1 MQFYF
6 LNDKSIYRSFYYSV
20 QLSNAGKTSH
30 RVVRHVAAI
39 SSIRDRTMH
48 IACTLF
54 TTSLSLHY
62 LYEVSSDTDV
72 ATEAGG
78 RAPIGVRLTVQRAEV
93 TSTTATLNTAA
104 NSGQGKIYN
113 VDWAIIAGSPP
124 AADAEERVQQIYD
137 FCLDVA
143 DSCAER
149 TAHSTS
155 ESTSEDAYDR
165 YAHLLAGLSS
175 SLSKR
180 TLPRNVN
187 NAVSRPIDSTVVFP
201 CIVLAAKFDA
211 FTIVRSTYVFFTCDV
226 LCCEG
231 ADGELQ
237 AKVFCAQEIWELCH
251 ASNHIVGEIL
261 PVGSANT
268 MNANMILPLA
278 HTPLL
283 FSLYVERGR
292 AYHSA
297 VNVTADCMAL
307 TVVSLQ
313 WAKFF
318 HDGLLL
324 TLHVGRRSSAA
335 HLTVFVQESLKAVVS
350 LAYCIDSF
358 VMLPSIAG
366 LNKMFAF
373 DAERSEA
380 VVVSENVVISRED
393 CAGLTCSIAVAS
405 IVAGG
410 HLSFAHSP
418 HSWNILLRTLF
429 SRLAEAISGQKIVRV
444 AAAPVVGDADAVGE
458 TEASEHKDPGALEN
472 DYRLKLGELQ
482 GLLRKR
488 LHVEWVKSTFDEK
501 RAQVQ
506 LCAADIL
513 ACLHSIVQGFL
524 NRLDAFGLQS
534 WTQTSGLVVQALLL
548 HSYGIERLQRDFVE
562 LVSLSALEQQIIA
575 SGDAYLSSA
584 FVLPVCERNA
594 QGILVLREATEHDV
608 DHVVMYIDA
617 LVATKAGPKLE
628 YKPILNPNFPV
639 FSAADTRDAKYQQA
653 AVEWDTSLPCANIAF
668 IGNVNSGKS
677 SISGILLEYLRIVP
691 PDVVARLGKIA
702 TKLGLSESLKHAW
715 VMDTTPQERS
725 GGFTVQSSWAGFQTP
740 SRRYTIIDNPGH
752 KDFGRNAAFGV
763 FEADFVVLV
772 MPANLLQEDTAPESL
787 SLQAEEHLMTSFC
800 FGVRELVVAV
810 NKMDLVDYS
819 QAAFEAVRT
828 YTLKIM
834 KKAGFKAESAMF
846 VPVSVAHG
854 AGFLSVSDRVA
865 GWYTGPCLIEDCAE
879 LPLPRRVTDK
889 PLRMVIDGVFRD
901 GHKSSNKK
909 PINRGDFSD
918 VVVVTGRI
926 ERGTLA
932 VNDEVNL
939 SPAGPQR
946 ARVLSMMLHGT
957 AIDQGRPG
965 DIVGLS
971 LQLQDNLGRKLT
983 NNALFK
989 AGAPER
995 PVKGMIITLF
1005 GQAAPPVLE
1014 RFEVQLLV
1022 VKGTAFKVGY
1032 KPALTTH
1039 TAVVSVEIVKLIEI
1053 IGRNNT
1059 VTETNPSEVKAGQTV
1074 VCEMKSLRPFA
1085 AETIHDMP
1093 RLSRF
1098 CIKEGRSITA
1108 IGFIRRIIS

>member
-1 MQFYF
+1 M
-6 LNDKSIYRSFYYSV
+6 
-20 QLSNAGKTSH
+20 
-30 RVVRHVAAI
+30 VRHVAAI

-62 LYEVSSDTDV
+62 LYDVSENPEATTEVS
-72 ATEAGG
+72 G
-78 RAPIGVRLTVQRAEV
+78 RTPIGVRLIVQRAEV
-93 TSTTATLNTAA
+93 TAATAGVSTAA
-104 NSGQGKIYN
+104 NSGQGKIFN
-113 VDWAIIAGSPP
+113 VDWTIPSGSFPSV
-124 AADAEERVQQIYD
+124 EVEQRVQQIYD
-137 FCLDVA
+137 FCLDGA
-143 DSCAER
+143 DSCAEI
-149 TAHSTS
+149 TAPSDS
-155 ESTSEDAYDR
+155 ASEDAYDR
-165 YAHLLAGLSS
+165 YSHLLAGLSS
-175 SLSKR
+175 SISKR
-180 TLPRNVN
+180 ALPRNVTN
-187 NAVSRPIDSTVVFP
+187 NVSRPIDATVVFP
-201 CIVLAAKFDA
+201 CILLTAKFDA
-211 FTIVRSTYVFFTCDV
+211 FTIVRSTYVFFTCEV
-226 LCCEG
+226 LCSEG
-231 ADGELQ
+231 ANGELQ

-251 ASNHIVGEIL
+251 ASNHIVGEAL
-261 PVGSANT
+261 PIGSANIGDAT
-268 MNANMILPLA
+268 ATVKANMILPLA

-324 TLHVGRRSSAA
+324 TLHVGRRPSAA
-335 HLTVFVQESLKAVVS
+335 HLKVFVQESLKAVVS

-405 IVAGG
+405 MVAGG

-444 AAAPVVGDADAVGE
+444 ANNAGATGE
-458 TEASEHKDPGALEN
+458 TESAEQKDPGALEN

-501 RAQVQ
+501 RAQVE

-513 ACLHSIVQGFL
+513 ACLQSIVQSFL
-524 NRLDAFGLQS
+524 NRLDTFGLQS
-534 WTQTSGLVVQALLL
+534 WSQTAGLVVQALLL

-562 LVSLSALEQQIIA
+562 LVSLSALEQQIIK
-575 SGDAYLSSA
+575 SGDAYLSNS
-584 FVLPVCERNA
+584 FLLPVCERNA
-594 QGILVLREATEHDV
+594 QGILVLRETTEHDV
-608 DHVVMYIDA
+608 DHLIMYIDA

-628 YKPILNPNFPV
+628 YKPILNPTFPV
-639 FSAADTRDAKYQQA
+639 FSAADTRDASYQQA
-653 AVEWDTSLPCANIAF
+653 TVAWDNSLPCANIAF

-691 PDVVARLGKIA
+691 PDVVDRLGKIA

-715 VMDTTPQERS
+715 VMDTTPQESS

-752 KDFGRNAAFGV
+752 RDFGRNAAFGV

-772 MPANLLQEDTAPESL
+772 MPANLLQEVENGTAAQAL
-787 SLQAEEHLMTSFC
+787 SQQAEEHLMTAFC

-819 QAAFEAVRT
+819 QEAFEAVRA

-834 KKAGFKAESAMF
+834 KKAGFKAESATF

-865 GWYTGPCLIEDCAE
+865 GWYAGPCLLQACDE
-879 LPLPRRVTDK
+879 LPLPRRVVDK
-889 PLRMVIDGVFRD
+889 PLRMVIDGVHRD
-901 GHKSSNKK
+901 AHKSSNKQTSK
-909 PINRGDFSD
+909 VVASNT
-918 VVVVTGRI
+918 VVVTGRI
-926 ERGTLA
+926 ERGVLA

-939 SPAGPQR
+939 TPAGPQR
-946 ARVLSMMLHGT
+946 ARVMSMMLHGT
-957 AIDQGRPG
+957 SIEQGRPG

-971 LQLQDNLGRKLT
+971 LQLQDNRGGKL
-983 NNALFK
+983 K
-989 AGAPER
+989 ADAVKR
-995 PVKGMIITLF
+995 TVKGMVISSF
-1005 GQAAPPVLE
+1005 GQPTPPVLD

-1022 VKGTAFKVGY
+1022 VKGTMFKVGF
-1032 KPALTTH
+1032 KPAMTTH
-1039 TAVVSVEIVKLIEI
+1039 TAVVAVEIVKLIEI

-1098 CIKEGRSITA
+1098 LIKQDRAIAA